1 MKEHDRRFRG
11 KVKLLIALALGIFLT
26 LFTIQNMAEVELT
39 ILFWTIQ
46 ARRVAVIG
54 ISFLIGLA
62 IGWII
67 KSQRQS
73 DSH

>member
-11 KVKLLIALALGIFLT
+11 KVKLLVALFLGIFLT

-39 ILFWTIQ
+39 MLFWTIQ